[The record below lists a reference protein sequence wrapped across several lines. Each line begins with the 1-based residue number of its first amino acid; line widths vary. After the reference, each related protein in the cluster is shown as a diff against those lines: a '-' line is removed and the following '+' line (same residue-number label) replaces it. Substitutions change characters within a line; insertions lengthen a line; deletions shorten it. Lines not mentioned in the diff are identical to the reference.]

1 MAGFVPSSGWVVTG
15 QQAGLA
21 NVPRERAGGTGLE
34 ALARGPELRVRLG
47 TRSGSTSDVRLP
59 CKGPA
64 KSLPTVESLWWWKR
78 PFDGRAQ
85 LSTERNRK
93 SSSFGFV
100 AWRCL
105 DPLSR
110 APTARQ
116 ASTRGVVVWWASC
129 GCPSK
134 QTYIRAPAPLQHL
147 TFPRRHCAV
156 YCILQHVIWEGGR
169 WISCIIPRK
178 LRFMGWKKADLTQ
191 GKYVMHQASLP
202 RPTATPRPGS

>member
-21 NVPRERAGGTGLE
+21 NVPRERAGGTGTG
-34 ALARGPELRVRLG
+34 GPRQRPRAASPSWH
-47 TRSGSTSDVRLP
+47 TIWIDVRRPLALQ
-59 CKGPA
+59 GPA

-116 ASTRGVVVWWASC
+116 ASTRGVVVWWVSC
-129 GCPSK
+129 GCRSK

>member
-1 MAGFVPSSGWVVTG
+1 MSLV
-15 QQAGLA
+15 
-21 NVPRERAGGTGLE
+21 RELEALELE

-129 GCPSK
+129 GCRSK

-178 LRFMGWKKADLTQ
+178 L
-191 GKYVMHQASLP
+191 
-202 RPTATPRPGS
+202 